1 MRGKLKVSVF
11 SDPDDVHPEDNNV
24 SRSVNDSVSEGN
36 GDL

>member
-11 SDPDDVHPEDNNV
+11 SDPDDIPKDNV
-24 SRSVNDSVSEGN
+24 GRSVNDSVSEGN